1 MVIKWTITHG
11 SKERCI
17 EDIRNLDEDAQWQVE
32 IKKHNRS
39 EMQNRTVF
47 MWYREIAKAKGD
59 ETATDIRAYCKLHF
73 GVKILKE
80 EDDDFRELYD
90 EIIKHKLTYKDKLKI
105 MVEPLDLPITRIMTV
120 DQMQRYMEEVQKF
133 GYSFGVELTIPNEG
147 EMV

>member
-1 MVIKWTITHG
+1 MIKWTITRH
-11 SKERCI
+11 SKSKCI
-17 EDIRNLDEDAQWQVE
+17 EDIKNLDEDAKWLVE

-59 ETATDIRAYCKLHF
+59 ETATDVRAYCKLHY
-73 GVKILKE
+73 GVPILR
-80 EDDDFRELYD
+80 EDNDDFREDYD
-90 EIIKHKLTYKDKLKI
+90 QIVRPLSYENKLKI
-105 MVEPLDLPITRIMTV
+105 MVEPLDLPVTRIMSV
-120 DQMQRYMEEVQKF
+120 DQMQRYMEEVEKY

>member
-1 MVIKWTITHG
+1 MVIKWTITRG

-17 EDIRNLDEDAQWQVE
+17 EDIKNLDEDSKWLVE

-59 ETATDIRAYCKLHF
+59 ETPTDIRAYCKLHY
-73 GVKILKE
+73 GVPILR
-80 EDDDFRELYD
+80 EDNDDFRKDYD
-90 EIIKHKLTYKDKLKI
+90 QIVRPLSYENKLKI
-105 MVEPLDLPITRIMTV
+105 MVEPLDLPVTRIMSV
-120 DQMQRYMEEVQKF
+120 DQMQRYMEEVQKY

>member
-1 MVIKWTITHG
+1 MIKWTITRH
-11 SKERCI
+11 SKSKCI
-17 EDIRNLDEDAQWQVE
+17 EDIKNLDEDAQWLVE

-59 ETATDIRAYCKLHF
+59 EKRPTDVRGYCKLHF
-73 GVKILKE
+73 GVPILR
-80 EDDDFRELYD
+80 EDNDDFREGYD
-90 EIIKHKLTYKDKLKI
+90 QIVRPLSYENKLKI

-120 DQMQRYMEEVQKF
+120 DQMQRFMEEVQEY

-147 EMV
+147 EML

>member
-1 MVIKWTITHG
+1 MIKWTITKH
-11 SKERCI
+11 SKQKCI
-17 EDIRNLDEDAQWQVE
+17 DDIKSLDEDAKWLVE

-59 ETATDIRAYCKLHF
+59 ETATDVRAYCKLHY
-73 GVKILKE
+73 GVPILR
-80 EDDDFRELYD
+80 EDNDDFRKDYD
-90 EIIKHKLTYKDKLKI
+90 QIVRPLSYENKLKI
-105 MVEPLDLPITRIMTV
+105 MVEPLDLPVTRIMSV
-120 DQMQRYMEEVQKF
+120 DQMQRYMEEVQKY

>member
-17 EDIRNLDEDAQWQVE
+17 EDIKNLDEDAQWQVE

-59 ETATDIRAYCKLHF
+59 ETPTDVRGHCKLHF
-73 GVKILKE
+73 GVPILR
-80 EDDDFRELYD
+80 EDNDDFREDYD
-90 EIIKHKLTYKDKLKI
+90 QIVRPLSYENKLKI
-105 MVEPLDLPITRIMTV
+105 MVEPLDLPVTRIMTV